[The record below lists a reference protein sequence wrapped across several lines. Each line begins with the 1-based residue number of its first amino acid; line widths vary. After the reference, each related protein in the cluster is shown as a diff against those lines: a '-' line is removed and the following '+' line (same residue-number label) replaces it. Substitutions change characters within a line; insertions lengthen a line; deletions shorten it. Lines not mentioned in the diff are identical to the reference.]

1 MLTRRNFLRGLVA
14 APAVVAACNIMPVRQ
29 VIWSPSDNL
38 MISEAGRWV
47 RYAQTTQRIF
57 LARYDLV
64 EGWIMTTKDA

>member
-38 MISEAGRWV
+38 MISEVGQWV
-47 RYAQTTQRIF
+47 RYTRQIF
-57 LARYDLV
+57 IARCDIV